1 MRFRRRRFADA
12 VERQLDLFAGDN
24 EELLRRCE
32 QAEREYA
39 AAETEDAEARYSE
52 YVDLV
57 EIAADELEELRD
69 TFSATLPED
78 TAEEYERA
86 FDRAARKR
94 FAMLRALG

>member
-12 VERQLDLFAGDN
+12 VERQLDLFARDN

-32 QAEREYA
+32 QAERDYA

-57 EIAADELEELRD
+57 EIAADELEELRNA
-69 TFSATLPED
+69 FAAALPGATLD
-78 TAEEYERA
+78 T
-86 FDRAARKR
+86 
-94 FAMLRALG
+94 

>member
-1 MRFRRRRFADA
+1 MRFRRRHFADA
-12 VERQLDLFAGDN
+12 VERQLDLFARDN

-32 QAEREYA
+32 QAERDYD

-69 TFSATLPED
+69 AFAAALPED
-78 TAEEYERA
+78 TAEEYERE

>member
-12 VERQLDLFAGDN
+12 VERQLDLFARDN
-24 EELLRRCE
+24 EELLQRCE
-32 QAEREYA
+32 QAERDYA

-69 TFSATLPED
+69 AFAATLPED
-78 TAEEYERA
+78 TAEEYEGA
-86 FDRAARKR
+86 FDRGARKR